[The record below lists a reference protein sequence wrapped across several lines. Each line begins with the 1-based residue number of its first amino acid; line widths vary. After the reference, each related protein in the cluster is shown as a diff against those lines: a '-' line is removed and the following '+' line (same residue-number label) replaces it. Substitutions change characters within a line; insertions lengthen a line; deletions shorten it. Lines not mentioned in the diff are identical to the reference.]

1 MIRVITEKDKIYAR
15 QQSAPILK
23 RKSSR
28 FGLGQLIPGTNHI
41 TSTCAASIA
50 SLHHHSHP
58 SHSHHPHTQS
68 SSHSHHLTVNPTPSQ
83 PASPRAKSSFFEQ
96 FSHPSTPIPTPSS
109 PNPHPDL
116 KHQQLQLSQSSSSIT
131 NITEAFRLA
140 AAQASTGK
148 S

>member
-1 MIRVITEKDKIYAR
+1 MFSFPFITEKDKIYAR

-23 RKSSR
+23 RKTSR
-28 FGLGQLIPGTNHI
+28 FGLGQLLPGTNHI

-50 SLHHHSHP
+50 SLHHHPHP
-58 SHSHHPHTQS
+58 SHTL

-83 PASPRAKSSFFEQ
+83 PTSPRIARSSFFDQ
-96 FSHPSTPIPTPSS
+96 FSHPTTPMPTPSS

-148 S
+148 F